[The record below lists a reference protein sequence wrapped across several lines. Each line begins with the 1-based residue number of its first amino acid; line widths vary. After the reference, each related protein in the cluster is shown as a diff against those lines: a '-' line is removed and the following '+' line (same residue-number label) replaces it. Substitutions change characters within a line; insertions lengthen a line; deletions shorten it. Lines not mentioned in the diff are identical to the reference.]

1 MANEAVT
8 LPEPDEGT
16 YEGWYTI
23 RGYGVVHRGADR
35 TVWHAFKWLLD
46 YLEGPDGKAINFPD
60 PHAALAA
67 LVAAAGEGSTDAR

>member
-1 MANEAVT
+1 
-8 LPEPDEGT
+8 
-16 YEGWYTI
+16 
-23 RGYGVVHRGADR
+23 VHRGADR